1 MARVAILL
9 STYQGERYLTPQL
22 HSLLSQTHQDWVLYW
37 RDDGSTD
44 GTPGLMRDFMARLE
58 AGRAIALADNG
69 RLGTT
74 ESFIRLLR
82 RAHADG
88 NAMVAFADQDDVWL
102 PEKLARGVRAL
113 ASVAEP
119 LPALY
124 FARQVL
130 VDAGLRRIALSFR
143 LRRPP
148 GFPACLTQNLA
159 TGCTVLMN
167 RAAMALVAG
176 STPPPGSLHDWWSY
190 IMVSAHGGP
199 LLADPEPTVLYRQHE
214 SNAIG
219 APNGLVRRAIAA
231 LRRGPEPYMRLLRG
245 FVAALSARSDA
256 LSPLARSQL
265 AHIAWGLEGG
275 RQRRL
280 QVLRMPEFR
289 RQTWPETLLFRIWFL
304 LK

>member
-1 MARVAILL
+1 MAILL

-88 NAMVAFADQDDVWL
+88 NPLVAFADQDDVWL
-102 PEKLARGVRAL
+102 PEKLTRGVRAL
-113 ASVAEP
+113 AAVAEP

>member
-1 MARVAILL
+1 MAILL

-88 NAMVAFADQDDVWL
+88 NPLVAFADQDDVWL

-219 APNGLVRRAIAA
+219 APNGLVPRAIAA

>member
-88 NAMVAFADQDDVWL
+88 NPLVAFADQDDVWL

-113 ASVAEP
+113 ASVTEP

>member
-1 MARVAILL
+1 MAILL

-88 NAMVAFADQDDVWL
+88 NPLVAFADQDDVWL
-102 PEKLARGVRAL
+102 PEKLTRGVRAL